1 MAAGDIDV
9 QLVTTLTA
17 AGIKTGCDAA
27 ITATSAAATLSI
39 TQLNDKVIVIV
50 AREA

>member
-9 QLVTTLTA
+9 QMTTTLTA
-17 AGIKTGCDAA
+17 AGIKTACDAA
-27 ITATSAAATLSI
+27 ITATSAAATI
-39 TQLNDKVIVIV
+39 TATMINDKTIVII